1 MQNKRLLLLIT
12 FLIMATFIVSCSKND
27 GNKNT
32 NIQSNGE
39 VISSKGTIKFVKLE
53 GGFFGILTDD
63 GIKYKPVNLPESFQ
77 KDGHRVKFK
86 GKLNTELMGIHM
98 WGKLIDIKEINAL

>member
-1 MQNKRLLLLIT
+1 MQKKRLLLLIT
-12 FLIMATFIVSCSKND
+12 LLIMFAFMFSCSKND
-27 GNKNT
+27 GNENT

-39 VISSKGTIKFVKLE
+39 IINAKGTIKFIELE

-77 KDGHRVKFK
+77 KDGHRVEFE
-86 GKLNTELMGIHM
+86 GKLNTDLMGIHM
-98 WGKLIDIKEINAL
+98 WGKQIDIKEIHAL